1 MKGYFSFANMIA
13 GFVAVMVGFTSSA
26 VLVFQSA
33 TSAGASPA
41 ELSSWVFALGIGIG
55 VACIGLSLRYRM
67 PILIGWSTPG
77 AALLAG
83 SLTGVTMPEA
93 IGAFIVASLLTLLS
107 GVTGV
112 FERVMAHI
120 PRALTSAMLAGILLH
135 FGLNIFVAMQD
146 QTLLITV
153 LLITYLLGKRFFPTM
168 AILLVLVVGV
178 VVAEMQGLFHFGHLS
193 LEFPAP
199 IFTMPVFSWAS
210 IMTVGIPLFIVN
222 MTSQNLP
229 GVAVLSASGYKLPL
243 SPVLGWT
250 GLVNL
255 LFAPMGCYSISLTA
269 LTAAICASP
278 EADPNPA
285 KRYKA
290 TIFAGLCWCCI
301 GLFGATVIALFLEF
315 PKALIAAVAG
325 LALLG
330 TIGGSLKSALEHD
343 KDREP
348 ALVTILISA
357 SGITLFG
364 VGAACWGLFAGI
376 AASML
381 LNGYKKRPAVQ
392 ATA

>member
-1 MKGYFSFANMIA
+1 MKGYFSFANMVA

-33 TSAGASPA
+33 TSAGATPA

-55 VACIGLSLRYRM
+55 VSCIGLSLRYRM

-93 IGAFIVASLLTLLS
+93 IGAFIVAALLMFLS
-107 GVTGV
+107 GVTGL
-112 FERVMAHI
+112 FERLMAHI

-135 FGLNIFVAMQD
+135 FGLNIFLAMQD

-153 LLITYLLGKRFFPTM
+153 LLITYLVGKRWFPTM
-168 AILLVLVVGV
+168 AILLVLVIGI

-193 LEFPAP
+193 LEFPTP
-199 IFTMPVFSWAS
+199 ILTMPVFSWAA

-229 GVAVLSASGYKLPL
+229 GIAVLNASGYKLPL

-250 GLVNL
+250 GLANF
-255 LFAPMGCYSISLTA
+255 LFASFGCYSISLTA

-278 EADPNPA
+278 EADPDPA

-315 PKALIAAVAG
+315 PKALVTAVAG

-330 TIGGSLKSALEHD
+330 TIGNSLKHALEHD
-343 KDREP
+343 HDREP
-348 ALVTILISA
+348 ALITILISA

-364 VGAACWGLFAGI
+364 VAAACWGLFAGI
-376 AASML
+376 AASVL
-381 LNGYKKRPAVQ
+381 LNGYKKRTAVQ
-392 ATA
+392 VA